1 MHGRWCLAILPL
13 ANKSST
19 AQNLVLPTGC
29 WEGKPTKRS
38 RNKSTH
44 SGALLKDVIT
54 PSNVTLWL
62 CYLQLNYIMMTS
74 LLNPNS
80 PNYSLEI
87 YYLIL

>member
-1 MHGRWCLAILPL
+1 MKKAWVAPCHTAPREREADSSWFSANRLLETRVNEAAISL
-13 ANKSST
+13 
-19 AQNLVLPTGC
+19 
-29 WEGKPTKRS
+29 
-38 RNKSTH
+38 H

-54 PSNVTLWL
+54 PPNVTPWL
-62 CYLQLNYIMMTS
+62 CYLQLNYIIMTS